1 MNRALAFAAALFS
14 AAGMAKAQPGPF
26 GLDWSMTPSEV
37 RHLENFKLYDA
48 EDDKIIMTRTAPA
61 DRRQSLH
68 LLMRDDGIHSLT
80 SYTYCPNDLDL
91 CREYFHEAEAR
102 IRESHDAPH
111 SSPTYDVGMTLGI
124 SVASSMTAGTPIPKP
139 LMWQRNGHSI
149 MLMMLPQG
157 DGTDGFIYESWERAG
172 PTGWEM
178 LGTAVDFWKEN
189 APPVEDPPTDETAP
203 E

>member
-1 MNRALAFAAALFS
+1 MKRALAFAAALFS

-61 DRRQSLH
+61 DVDQDLH
-68 LLMRDDGIHSLT
+68 LTMSDEGIETLE
-80 SYTYCPNDLDL
+80 SYIDCSGDIEKCLRFYTDADT
-91 CREYFHEAEAR
+91 R
-102 IRESHDAPH
+102 IRETHGGHIA
-111 SSPTYDVGMTLGI
+111 SPSLAVGMALGARI
-124 SVASSMTAGTPIPKP
+124 AGVDTPGGKAPP
-139 LMWQRNGHSI
+139 RMWQRNGHMV
-149 MLMMLPQG
+149 MLMMLT
-157 DGTDGFIYESWERAG
+157 TDGENDAIVIETWERTG

-189 APPVEDPPTDETAP
+189 APTVEGAPTNETAP